1 MLDKQHPLLVLRI
14 AHLLEALRLRDALR
28 RTLGRYGTL
37 LGKDAVRRRL
47 LLAVLAPSVML
58 IPKLHVRLKPLFQI
72 RFYHPRSRPRR
83 LALPF
88 SSYCSVALYDNGVAA
103 RRDVACDGRSGLL
116 LVATT
121 SLRWHDERRR
131 GHDALAGGRGGQGV
145 N

>member
-1 MLDKQHPLLVLRI
+1 VLDKQHPLLVLRI
-14 AHLLEALRLRDALR
+14 AQLLEALRLRDALG

-47 LLAVLAPSVML
+47 LLAVLALSVML
-58 IPKLHVRLKPLFQI
+58 IPKLHVRLKPLFFFQT
-72 RFYHPRSRPRR
+72 RF
-83 LALPF
+83 F

>member
-14 AHLLEALRLRDALR
+14 AQLLEALRLRDALG

-72 RFYHPRSRPRR
+72 RFYHPQKADRGASLFPSR
-83 LALPF
+83 
-88 SSYCSVALYDNGVAA
+88 
-103 RRDVACDGRSGLL
+103 
-116 LVATT
+116 AT
-121 SLRWHDERRR
+121 
-131 GHDALAGGRGGQGV
+131 V
-145 N
+145 P